1 MNDVGNY
8 LDDDCDSNDCY
19 DNFYDHS
26 EDNYCDDCDGIYYD
40 DCDDIFAISR
50 LVCWIS
56 LW

>member
-8 LDDDCDSNDCY
+8 LDDDCDTDSNDCY

-50 LVCWIS
+50 LVC
-56 LW
+56 